1 MFQFNGSLEP
11 KCERDQECAGWV
23 TNSDV
28 VHAVSKTPHGP
39 YRAADIALG
48 PRGRIRRKAG
58 CEYSACGRVCLRS
71 AQSRLTLALLRC
83 RGWDSGDGLSGGGGQ

>member
-58 CEYSACGRVCLRS
+58 CEYSACGRVCRRS
-71 AQSRLTLALLRC
+71 AQPHLTLALLRC
-83 RGWDSGDGLSGGGGQ
+83 RGRDSSDSLSGGGGQ